1 MWNFYWSRVLEHAD
15 KLRAEL
21 VALDGGSKWSSQAY
35 TTLDGESGPLLALL
49 TPTLLMHCEETK
61 HYFYKYPSACSL
73 VLQPNDL
80 MRMHQLIHKELTK
93 LKNMKEEA
101 AMCITNYFVN
111 FGAAKLWTD
120 VQRPAKSAVLHFAQL
135 LGAWRVA
142 SPKATLPDVLSVGWV
157 KAGQGAKELDFQA
170 MGTVTMNT
178 HTHTHIHIHVGEGFT
193 FVPQLQDAACMSAWK
208 AMAESLAHKHWVNA
222 GLTEEEGDEA
232 EPKQEGWCTQ
242 SKYEITTRAEGN
254 KLPRDKRTLNQR
266 RSAILTTPNA
276 VEARAKEARDATL
289 LSTVQ

>member
-1 MWNFYWSRVLEHAD
+1 MWNFYWSKVLEHVV

-35 TTLDGESGPLLALL
+35 TTLDGESGPLLALF

-80 MRMHQLIHKELTK
+80 MRMHQLIHKELPK

-101 AMCITNYFVN
+101 AMLITNYFVN
-111 FGAAKLWTD
+111 FGAAKLWTA
-120 VQRPAKSAVLHFAQL
+120 VQRPAKNAVLHFAQL

-142 SPKATLPDVLSVGWV
+142 SPKATLPDVLRVGWV

-178 HTHTHIHIHVGEGFT
+178 HVHTHTYIHT
-193 FVPQLQDAACMSAWK
+193 
-208 AMAESLAHKHWVNA
+208 
-222 GLTEEEGDEA
+222 
-232 EPKQEGWCTQ
+232 
-242 SKYEITTRAEGN
+242 
-254 KLPRDKRTLNQR
+254 
-266 RSAILTTPNA
+266 
-276 VEARAKEARDATL
+276 
-289 LSTVQ
+289 